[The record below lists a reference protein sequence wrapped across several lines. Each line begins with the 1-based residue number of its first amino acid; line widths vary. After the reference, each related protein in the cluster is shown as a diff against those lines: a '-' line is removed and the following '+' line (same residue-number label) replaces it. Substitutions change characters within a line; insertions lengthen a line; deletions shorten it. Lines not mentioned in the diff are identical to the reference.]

1 MSVFGCTLTS
11 GGGYCESIDIE
22 KKAEVKQL
30 LTSTGRH
37 GAAHTYDNVFT
48 FSARGKGTNPYT
60 AGAGDGGLP
69 VDGAAVI
76 TSCKT
81 TTKND
86 DWEGWEITGISY
98 EHGAVVSVGN

>member
-30 LTSTGRH
+30 LTSTGHH
-37 GAAHTYDNVFT
+37 GAAQSYDTVFT
-48 FSARGKGTNPYT
+48 FSARGKGDNPYT
-60 AGAGDGGLP
+60 AGAGDAGLP
-69 VDGAAVI
+69 VEGAAVI
-76 TSCKT
+76 TSSKT

-86 DWEGWEITGISY
+86 DWQGWEITGTSY
-98 EHGAVVSVGN
+98 AHGAIENIG